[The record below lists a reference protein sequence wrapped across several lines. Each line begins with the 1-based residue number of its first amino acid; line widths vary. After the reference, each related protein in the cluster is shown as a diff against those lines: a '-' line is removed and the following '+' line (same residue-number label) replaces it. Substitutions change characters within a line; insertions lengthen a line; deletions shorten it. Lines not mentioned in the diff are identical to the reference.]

1 MIDFQTCYNRV
12 EKHIEDRYQMPVS
25 ISDVTDPN
33 TGDFD
38 GLSIKIDYAI
48 ELDLAFYVLLH
59 LFGHSL
65 QWNLSAEYRRLGLD
79 QSIPKSPEEMERIY
93 EYERD
98 ATRYSLTLCRD
109 AGVQPVQ
116 EIDRWVSDWFDADYA
131 FLAHFYTTG
140 ERLDP
145 RSLLRPGE
153 GELLTPL
160 PIPEF
165 TPQRWASRWSF

>member
-12 EKHIEDRYQMPVS
+12 ERYIEERYRIPVS

-38 GLSIKIDYAI
+38 GATIKLDYALD
-48 ELDLAFYVLLH
+48 LDLAFYVLLH
-59 LFGHSL
+59 LFGHSV
-65 QWNLSAEYRRLGLD
+65 QWNLSTEYRELGRD
-79 QSIPKSPEEMERIY
+79 QTIPKPPEEMARI
-93 EYERD
+93 EIYERD
-98 ATRYSLTLCRD
+98 ATRYALTLCRD
-109 AGVQPVQ
+109 SGIEPVA
-116 EIDRWVSDWFDADYA
+116 EIDRWVSDWFYADYA

-140 ERLDP
+140 ERLEP

-160 PIPEF
+160 AIPDF
-165 TPQRWASRWSF
+165 TPQRWTSRWSF

>member
-1 MIDFQTCYNRV
+1 MIDYQTCFNRV

-25 ISDVTDPN
+25 ISDVLDPN

-38 GLSIKIDYAI
+38 GVSIKIDYSL

-59 LFGHSL
+59 LFGHSV
-65 QWNLSAEYRRLGLD
+65 QWNLSAEYRQLGLD
-79 QSIPKSPEEMERIY
+79 QTIPKPPEEMLRIH

-98 ATRYSLTLCRD
+98 ATRYSLALCRD
-109 AGVQPVQ
+109 AGVEPLD

-145 RSLLRPGE
+145 RALLRAGKS
-153 GELLTPL
+153 ELLKPL
-160 PIPEF
+160 TIPDF
-165 TPQRWASRWSF
+165 TPQRWTSRWSF

>member
-1 MIDFQTCYNRV
+1 MIDFQKCFNLV
-12 EKHIEDRYQMPVS
+12 EKHIEDRYEMPVS
-25 ISDVTDPN
+25 MSDVLDPN

-38 GLSIKIDYAI
+38 GVSIKIDYAL

-59 LFGHSL
+59 LFGHSV
-65 QWNLSAEYRRLGLD
+65 QWNLSEEYRRLGQD
-79 QSIPKSPEEMERIY
+79 QTIPKPPEEMERLH

-98 ATRYSLTLCRD
+98 ATRIALMLCRD
-109 AGVQPVQ
+109 VGLEPID

-140 ERLDP
+140 ERLEP

-160 PIPEF
+160 AIPNF
-165 TPQRWASRWSF
+165 TPQRWTSRWSF